1 MHSFPQVALLAPTL
15 AFLLGSVALGFHPS
29 QGLWVGEV
37 SLNAVNEATG
47 AVGDSNTY
55 EFSNPEIPTPT
66 SDTAF
71 LRLILHVNG
80 AGQVS
85 LLKSAAIVERET
97 FADGSTD
104 ILLITD
110 PSLYPQYPGI
120 AKRIASAFYDFGD
133 QQAVTAVQT
142 LIDSST
148 ANAVTRVI
156 AATGG
161 SQSVIEAA
169 VLADLQGVVNGANV
183 NSAYL
188 NRGTGASSFITNS
201 FFSGAD
207 VDTIANEVARLIH
220 IAAKTPADF
229 AYNVTGDAY
238 NPFPTDPLGGNFA
251 AVVATARA
259 LRNSSFYKDTRGLE
273 AIAGVVVAAANAAAA
288 EVSTA
293 PLATKQSSAR
303 LAAQE
308 ARHNAADVTQA
319 YNRFLASASYKGMK
333 TVIPNPAVAAALDA
347 RGRGKNQLQTIVEV
361 KNALL
366 LETTVGNAL
375 TEAVTLKSASLWSDN
390 RAENAANYIINS
402 AADAAATQV
411 FVSTDA
417 PALKQAIEDALAT
430 AYMAI
435 KSAPVFAG
443 APSSQYAGFVT
454 DASYQAAAA
463 TAAKTATSEA
473 IFQYGAG
480 VTGSAELTFLTKRAV
495 NKALA
500 AARNTAAALPQSSIP
515 LRGSLAAGGS
525 LSGVIHLPALAP
537 TNPFMHRRHPD
548 HTEGFPITR
557 NIALTVD
564 VPEPGDSGR
573 AGYGVSRI
581 SGSYNEELFG
591 LHKPLG
597 PNKNVGLRT
606 KGTFTLNRLSF
617 ADSLNF

>member
-15 AFLLGSVALGFHPS
+15 AFLLGSAALGFHPS

-201 FFSGAD
+201 FFSEAD

-347 RGRGKNQLQTIVEV
+347 RGRGKNQLETIVEV

-564 VPEPGDSGR
+564 VPEPGDSER